1 MRSPRR
7 NLRVSHSLLPL
18 SHISFYGGGQREL
31 QILRKAYERLSGHA
45 IAIGKIR
52 TAYEWTEDY
61 VVKYMWSAA
70 GYCLIGF
77 PVLFEVNHFI
87 WV

>member
-1 MRSPRR
+1 MTRF
-7 NLRVSHSLLPL
+7 VSR
-18 SHISFYGGGQREL
+18 FYGGGPREL
-31 QILRKAYERLSGHA
+31 QILKRAYERLAGHA
-45 IAIGKIR
+45 GAIGKIR

-77 PVLFEVNHFI
+77 PVLATVSALVDKTVSVQDEP
-87 WV
+87 